1 MRRLAAAWGIGLV
14 AEALMLAVYF
24 GLATPSTS
32 HSWWIVFALT
42 QEPGRHFVEW
52 WVDATRP
59 GFEEQTAYIYLV
71 PLIQWLVYAAI
82 VFAVLWRRNR
92 VSRSN

>member
-1 MRRLAAAWGIGLV
+1 MRRLAAALGIGLV
-14 AEALMLAVYF
+14 AEVLMLTVYF

-32 HSWWIVFALT
+32 HWWWIVFALT

-52 WVDATRP
+52 WAGVTRP

-82 VFAVLWRRNR
+82 VYAALWHRNR
-92 VSRSN
+92 MSKSK